1 MTTNNTITLAAQYG
15 EAYALDLAMYG
26 EIYDKVHWFS
36 DMHPLT
42 IPIPGGPSNHHM
54 RNPVKHT
61 LGRDGDWMYCIECNE
76 ACETGTIPKRPL
88 TPMEASIS
96 GWD

>member
-1 MTTNNTITLAAQYG
+1 MTLTTNPTIAQYG
-15 EAYALDLAMYG
+15 EDYALASAMHH
-26 EIYDKVHWFS
+26 EIYTKVHWFS
-36 DMHPLT
+36 DMHPLL
-42 IPIPGGPSNHHM
+42 IPIPGRPSNEVM